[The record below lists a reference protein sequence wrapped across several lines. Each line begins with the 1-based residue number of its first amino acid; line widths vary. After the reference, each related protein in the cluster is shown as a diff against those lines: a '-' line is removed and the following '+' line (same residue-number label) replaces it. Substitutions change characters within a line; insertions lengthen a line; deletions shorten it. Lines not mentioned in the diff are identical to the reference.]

1 MIRDFRVAVRKR
13 RAVFFIALSRYFC
26 RIFFPVLAVLYS
38 GCLCLCFGERDMLI
52 RSMLQRGAMP
62 NQIAELTGLAP
73 EEIQQTKEKQIK
85 LESGQ

>member
-1 MIRDFRVAVRKR
+1 
-13 RAVFFIALSRYFC
+13 
-26 RIFFPVLAVLYS
+26 
-38 GCLCLCFGERDMLI
+38 MLI